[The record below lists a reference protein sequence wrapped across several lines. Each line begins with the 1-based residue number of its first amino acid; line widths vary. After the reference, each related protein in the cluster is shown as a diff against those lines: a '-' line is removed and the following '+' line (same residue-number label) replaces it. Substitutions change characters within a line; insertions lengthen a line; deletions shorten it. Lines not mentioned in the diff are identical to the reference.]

1 MLARSCKLYV
11 GFVQV
16 DDVFTQVESG
26 PFVQDVPVARLAKN
40 VNFVYHFVADL
51 DIEYSLFF

>member
-1 MLARSCKLYV
+1 MSCKLYV
-11 GFVQV
+11 SFVQV
-16 DDVFTQVESG
+16 DDILTQVESC

-51 DIEYSLFF
+51 DIEYSLFL